1 MDYYQKYQ
9 KYKFKYN
16 NLLNQSAGKN
26 NYKDDCDLILLDI
39 KIYDVDN
46 LLKYINKWYEN
57 DQIKKQK
64 LPMALTSNV
73 LRTIISK
80 TKPKCLNNIF
90 KILQISNFTEDK
102 QQRILKLKY
111 EYRNKLLTFDNPE
124 KIKYILNNLL
134 DDDIEELFD
143 NSDPYY
149 LYPLNMS
156 NLVTY
161 LKQYRND
168 TRNIYMHKVIIE

>member
-1 MDYYQKYQ
+1 MNYYQKYQ
-9 KYKFKYN
+9 KYKYKYY
-16 NLLNQSAGKN
+16 NLLNLFSGN
-26 NYKDDCDLILLDI
+26 DYNSI
-39 KIYDVDN
+39 
-46 LLKYINKWYEN
+46 LLKYINEWYEN
-57 DQIKKQK
+57 DEIEKQK

-73 LRTIISK
+73 IRTIISK

-90 KILQISNFTEDK
+90 KILQISNFSEDI

-124 KIKYILNNLL
+124 KIIYILNNLL

-143 NSDPYY
+143 NSDLYI

-156 NLVTY
+156 NL
-161 LKQYRND
+161 KQYIMRM
-168 TRNIYMHKVIIE
+168 THE